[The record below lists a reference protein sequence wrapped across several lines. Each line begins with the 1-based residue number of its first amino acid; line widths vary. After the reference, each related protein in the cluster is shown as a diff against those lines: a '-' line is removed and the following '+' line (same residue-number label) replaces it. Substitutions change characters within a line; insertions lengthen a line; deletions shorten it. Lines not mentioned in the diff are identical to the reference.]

1 MQEEDSS
8 LGRVLSGLRI
18 SIPRKF
24 AQRLLLKKGD
34 LVIVE
39 LEGRR
44 LVVIPADVKPKV
56 EE

>member
-8 LGRVLSGLRI
+8 LGRILSGLRI

-24 AQRLLLKKGD
+24 AQRLALKKGD
-34 LVIVE
+34 VVIVE
-39 LEGRR
+39 LVGRR

>member
-24 AQRLLLKKGD
+24 AQRLALKMGD
-34 LVIVE
+34 VVILELV
-39 LEGRR
+39 GRR

>member
-1 MQEEDSS
+1 VQEEDSS

-24 AQRLLLKKGD
+24 AQRLALKKGD
-34 LVIVE
+34 VVIVE
-39 LEGRR
+39 LVGRR